1 MSQRFHAPKCKYEVV
16 DGHIETDGTVINRVS
31 GTSIAGILGCS
42 PWNTPFQVACA
53 LLGVCRPDIS
63 DKPSVRVGQELEPV
77 VIDYLAKTYAE
88 KGMFLPAEEIF
99 AKREGDHDAWV
110 SDFEDDTFAGHV
122 DGAVLCDDGEYI
134 LEIKTSINMDSWAN
148 GVPEYYYWQIALY
161 NEFLT
166 QKDMAFVGL
175 GMVNQNTHKDSTSW
189 VPNERTVALFEMPI
203 DREDVRAKMD
213 IIREW
218 YSTYILNN
226 RTPDYDPDNAGDV
239 EMYNHLCNI
248 KRDIGEVQNDLDD
261 VGALLA
267 SIQATE
273 DAIADLCSKV
283 EEYKAKLKTY
293 MECNSLSVIESS
305 NGATIA
311 TLSSQNRASI
321 DKKLLQADG
330 INPDK
335 YTVTKTTNVFK
346 LKSKE

>member
-1 MSQRFHAPKCKYEVV
+1 MNQVFHAPKCKYEVV
-16 DGHIETDGTVINRVS
+16 DGHIETDGSVVNRVS
-31 GTSIAGILGCS
+31 GTSMAGILGCS

-77 VIDYLAKTYAE
+77 VIDYLAKTYGDR
-88 KGMFLPAEEIF
+88 GMFLPAEEIF

-166 QKDMAFVGL
+166 QKDKAFVGL
-175 GMVNQNTHKDSTSW
+175 GMVNQNTHRDSTSW

-203 DREDVRAKMD
+203 DREDVREKMD
-213 IIREW
+213 LIREW

-226 RTPDYDPDNAGDV
+226 RTPDYNPDVPGDV
-239 EMYNHLCNI
+239 EMYNHLCNV
-248 KRDIGEVQNDLDD
+248 KRNIEDVQKDLEEMDS
-261 VGALLA
+261 LA
-267 SIQATE
+267 KSIQNIE
-273 DAIADLCSKV
+273 DSMADMCAKM
-283 EEYKAKLKTY
+283 EEYKSNIKTY
-293 MECNSLSVIESS
+293 MECNNLSTIETPSG
-305 NGATIA
+305 NMVV
-311 TLSSQNRASI
+311 TLSTQKRSSI

-330 INPDK
+330 IDADK
-335 YTVTKTTNVFK
+335 YTVTKTVNVFK
-346 LKSKE
+346 MKSKE